1 MKKNL
6 SIFMTAGSWLQRAL
20 ALFLCV
26 AALEAVQAAPQD
38 TKRTITGTVVDQNNL
53 PVVGATVMIS
63 NSANGT
69 ATDSNGQ
76 FTLSG
81 VTDNDELQI
90 SFLGYKTVTMQI
102 GTRTAIAATLEEDS
116 GYLDEVVV
124 VGYGTTT
131 RRHIISA
138 VSTVKSEAIEN
149 RPVANIQ
156 QALQGAAANLI
167 IQTKNFNPTD
177 NQMNISI
184 RGVNTMGNNTPLVVI
199 DGVPQPDAGRM
210 NDLNPN
216 DIESINIL
224 KDAGSAAIYGARSS
238 NGVILI
244 TTKNGRKEMAPQI
257 RFSAKVGV
265 ENPDILYKA
274 VPTYRNAI
282 LRNEALSNVGR
293 EPLFTAAEI
302 QDFYNHGDCEAA
314 VEQAMQ
320 NALQQNYN
328 VSVTGGT
335 KTTTYMLSASYFD
348 QESNYVGPDYGVK
361 RYNLRSNLTTEFG
374 RLKLGANVGFTRS
387 EINSPS
393 DANEGFLFADLIR
406 FPNYYFNRHEENGIF
421 FGNNYKY
428 GGYSVSP
435 LAGLMGG
442 GINKNDHEYLTGTF
456 TADFEIIKGLKAR
469 AVLGG
474 EVRHEHRFTSHKT
487 YQYVVDNG
495 AEHSD
500 ISTASTGGN
509 TKREAD
515 DWTKKVTFVTAQ
527 LMLDYNRTF
536 KEKHNVTGLFGWSD
550 ESEIGYDIT
559 AARQGMNSIDQPG
572 DGSIATEGTKL
583 SSQSKYRRALQSFFG
598 RAGYS
603 YDDRYYFEFT
613 ARYDMSSKFLK
624 ERNGAF
630 FPSVSL
636 GWRMSQEN
644 FMQTYRD
651 RVGDLKLRASY
662 GLNGNQ
668 QDVGDYDFMTTY
680 GTWANAYGF
689 NGVPVQGLMFT
700 MGNELLTWETAK
712 TFNIGVDA
720 TFFKNTLSVNFDY
733 FYKRTED
740 ILLSPIVP
748 GTFGASIAKEN
759 RGILDNQGWELTIN
773 YNLSRGNWKHN
784 FSLNLADS
792 QSAMEP
798 RLSELPT
805 VPAPSSWRVCRSMPS
820 TAGKRM
826 VSSRTTMKSRMQPCR
841 PASTVRSSV
850 RATCA
855 MST

>member
-90 SFLGYKTVTMQI
+90 SFLGYKTVTMQV

-257 RFSAKVGV
+257 RFSAKVGI

-559 AARQGMNSIDQPG
+559 APAR
-572 DGSIATEGTKL
+572 
-583 SSQSKYRRALQSFFG
+583 
-598 RAGYS
+598 
-603 YDDRYYFEFT
+603 
-613 ARYDMSSKFLK
+613 
-624 ERNGAF
+624 
-630 FPSVSL
+630 V
-636 GWRMSQEN
+636 
-644 FMQTYRD
+644 
-651 RVGDLKLRASY
+651 
-662 GLNGNQ
+662 
-668 QDVGDYDFMTTY
+668 
-680 GTWANAYGF
+680 
-689 NGVPVQGLMFT
+689 
-700 MGNELLTWETAK
+700 
-712 TFNIGVDA
+712 
-720 TFFKNTLSVNFDY
+720 
-733 FYKRTED
+733 
-740 ILLSPIVP
+740 
-748 GTFGASIAKEN
+748 
-759 RGILDNQGWELTIN
+759 
-773 YNLSRGNWKHN
+773 
-784 FSLNLADS
+784 
-792 QSAMEP
+792 
-798 RLSELPT
+798 
-805 VPAPSSWRVCRSMPS
+805 
-820 TAGKRM
+820 
-826 VSSRTTMKSRMQPCR
+826 
-841 PASTVRSSV
+841 
-850 RATCA
+850 
-855 MST
+855 

>member
-1 MKKNL
+1 
-6 SIFMTAGSWLQRAL
+6 MTAGSWLQRAL

-90 SFLGYKTVTMQI
+90 SFLGYKTVTMQV

-257 RFSAKVGV
+257 RFSAKVGI

-361 RYNLRSNLTTEFG
+361 RYNLRFEPDDRIRPAETG
-374 RLKLGANVGFTRS
+374 RQT
-387 EINSPS
+387 
-393 DANEGFLFADLIR
+393 
-406 FPNYYFNRHEENGIF
+406 
-421 FGNNYKY
+421 
-428 GGYSVSP
+428 SVSP
-435 LAGLMGG
+435 VRRSIPRRMPTKASSSP
-442 GINKNDHEYLTGTF
+442 TSSVSRTTTS
-456 TADFEIIKGLKAR
+456 TATRRTESSSA
-469 AVLGG
+469 
-474 EVRHEHRFTSHKT
+474 TT
-487 YQYVVDNG
+487 
-495 AEHSD
+495 
-500 ISTASTGGN
+500 ISTA
-509 TKREAD
+509 A
-515 DWTKKVTFVTAQ
+515 
-527 LMLDYNRTF
+527 
-536 KEKHNVTGLFGWSD
+536 
-550 ESEIGYDIT
+550 I
-559 AARQGMNSIDQPG
+559 P
-572 DGSIATEGTKL
+572 
-583 SSQSKYRRALQSFFG
+583 YRRWPALWAVASTKTTTNTSPVPL
-598 RAGYS
+598 RPIS
-603 YDDRYYFEFT
+603 R
-613 ARYDMSSKFLK
+613 SSK
-624 ERNGAF
+624 A
-630 FPSVSL
+630 
-636 GWRMSQEN
+636 
-644 FMQTYRD
+644 
-651 RVGDLKLRASY
+651 
-662 GLNGNQ
+662 
-668 QDVGDYDFMTTY
+668 
-680 GTWANAYGF
+680 
-689 NGVPVQGLMFT
+689 
-700 MGNELLTWETAK
+700 
-712 TFNIGVDA
+712 
-720 TFFKNTLSVNFDY
+720 
-733 FYKRTED
+733 
-740 ILLSPIVP
+740 
-748 GTFGASIAKEN
+748 
-759 RGILDNQGWELTIN
+759 
-773 YNLSRGNWKHN
+773 
-784 FSLNLADS
+784 
-792 QSAMEP
+792 
-798 RLSELPT
+798 
-805 VPAPSSWRVCRSMPS
+805 
-820 TAGKRM
+820 
-826 VSSRTTMKSRMQPCR
+826 
-841 PASTVRSSV
+841 
-850 RATCA
+850 
-855 MST
+855 

>member
-90 SFLGYKTVTMQI
+90 SFLGYKTVTMQV

-257 RFSAKVGV
+257 RFSAKVGI

-603 YDDRYYFEFT
+603 YEPLLFRIHRPLRYVFEVPQ
-613 ARYDMSSKFLK
+613 
-624 ERNGAF
+624 GAQR
-630 FPSVSL
+630 SL
-636 GWRMSQEN
+636 LPLGIAGLAHVAGE
-644 FMQTYRD
+644 FHA
-651 RVGDLKLRASY
+651 DL
-662 GLNGNQ
+662 
-668 QDVGDYDFMTTY
+668 
-680 GTWANAYGF
+680 
-689 NGVPVQGLMFT
+689 
-700 MGNELLTWETAK
+700 
-712 TFNIGVDA
+712 
-720 TFFKNTLSVNFDY
+720 
-733 FYKRTED
+733 
-740 ILLSPIVP
+740 
-748 GTFGASIAKEN
+748 
-759 RGILDNQGWELTIN
+759 
-773 YNLSRGNWKHN
+773 
-784 FSLNLADS
+784 
-792 QSAMEP
+792 P
-798 RLSELPT
+798 R
-805 VPAPSSWRVCRSMPS
+805 
-820 TAGKRM
+820 
-826 VSSRTTMKSRMQPCR
+826 PCR
-841 PASTVRSSV
+841 
-850 RATCA
+850 
-855 MST
+855 

>member
-1 MKKNL
+1 
-6 SIFMTAGSWLQRAL
+6 
-20 ALFLCV
+20 
-26 AALEAVQAAPQD
+26 
-38 TKRTITGTVVDQNNL
+38 
-53 PVVGATVMIS
+53 MIS

-90 SFLGYKTVTMQI
+90 SFLGYKTVTMQV

-257 RFSAKVGV
+257 RFSAKVGI

-374 RLKLGANVGFTRS
+374 RLKLGAT
-387 EINSPS
+387 
-393 DANEGFLFADLIR
+393 
-406 FPNYYFNRHEENGIF
+406 
-421 FGNNYKY
+421 
-428 GGYSVSP
+428 SVSP
-435 LAGLMGG
+435 VRRSIPRRMPTKASSSP
-442 GINKNDHEYLTGTF
+442 TSSVSRTTTS
-456 TADFEIIKGLKAR
+456 TATRRTESSSA
-469 AVLGG
+469 
-474 EVRHEHRFTSHKT
+474 TT
-487 YQYVVDNG
+487 
-495 AEHSD
+495 
-500 ISTASTGGN
+500 ISTA
-509 TKREAD
+509 A
-515 DWTKKVTFVTAQ
+515 
-527 LMLDYNRTF
+527 
-536 KEKHNVTGLFGWSD
+536 
-550 ESEIGYDIT
+550 I
-559 AARQGMNSIDQPG
+559 P
-572 DGSIATEGTKL
+572 
-583 SSQSKYRRALQSFFG
+583 YRRWPALWAVASTKTTTNTSPVPL
-598 RAGYS
+598 RPIS
-603 YDDRYYFEFT
+603 R
-613 ARYDMSSKFLK
+613 SSK
-624 ERNGAF
+624 A
-630 FPSVSL
+630 
-636 GWRMSQEN
+636 
-644 FMQTYRD
+644 
-651 RVGDLKLRASY
+651 
-662 GLNGNQ
+662 
-668 QDVGDYDFMTTY
+668 
-680 GTWANAYGF
+680 
-689 NGVPVQGLMFT
+689 
-700 MGNELLTWETAK
+700 
-712 TFNIGVDA
+712 
-720 TFFKNTLSVNFDY
+720 
-733 FYKRTED
+733 
-740 ILLSPIVP
+740 
-748 GTFGASIAKEN
+748 
-759 RGILDNQGWELTIN
+759 
-773 YNLSRGNWKHN
+773 
-784 FSLNLADS
+784 
-792 QSAMEP
+792 
-798 RLSELPT
+798 
-805 VPAPSSWRVCRSMPS
+805 
-820 TAGKRM
+820 
-826 VSSRTTMKSRMQPCR
+826 
-841 PASTVRSSV
+841 
-850 RATCA
+850 
-855 MST
+855 

>member
-53 PVVGATVMIS
+53 PVAGATVMVS
-63 NSANGT
+63 NTSNGT

-76 FTLSG
+76 FSLSG

-90 SFLGYKTVTMQI
+90 SFLGYKTVTMQV
-102 GTRTAIAATLEEDS
+102 GTRTSIAATLEEDS

-393 DANEGFLFADLIR
+393 DANEGFLFADLVR

-442 GINKNDHEYLTGTF
+442 GTNKTTTN
-456 TADFEIIKGLKAR
+456 
-469 AVLGG
+469 
-474 EVRHEHRFTSHKT
+474 TSP
-487 YQYVVDNG
+487 VPLRP
-495 AEHSD
+495 
-500 ISTASTGGN
+500 IS
-509 TKREAD
+509 R
-515 DWTKKVTFVTAQ
+515 
-527 LMLDYNRTF
+527 
-536 KEKHNVTGLFGWSD
+536 
-550 ESEIGYDIT
+550 
-559 AARQGMNSIDQPG
+559 
-572 DGSIATEGTKL
+572 
-583 SSQSKYRRALQSFFG
+583 
-598 RAGYS
+598 
-603 YDDRYYFEFT
+603 
-613 ARYDMSSKFLK
+613 SSK
-624 ERNGAF
+624 A
-630 FPSVSL
+630 
-636 GWRMSQEN
+636 
-644 FMQTYRD
+644 
-651 RVGDLKLRASY
+651 
-662 GLNGNQ
+662 
-668 QDVGDYDFMTTY
+668 
-680 GTWANAYGF
+680 
-689 NGVPVQGLMFT
+689 
-700 MGNELLTWETAK
+700 
-712 TFNIGVDA
+712 
-720 TFFKNTLSVNFDY
+720 
-733 FYKRTED
+733 
-740 ILLSPIVP
+740 
-748 GTFGASIAKEN
+748 
-759 RGILDNQGWELTIN
+759 
-773 YNLSRGNWKHN
+773 
-784 FSLNLADS
+784 
-792 QSAMEP
+792 
-798 RLSELPT
+798 
-805 VPAPSSWRVCRSMPS
+805 
-820 TAGKRM
+820 
-826 VSSRTTMKSRMQPCR
+826 
-841 PASTVRSSV
+841 
-850 RATCA
+850 
-855 MST
+855 

>member
-257 RFSAKVGV
+257 RFSAKVGI

-603 YDDRYYFEFT
+603 YDD
-613 ARYDMSSKFLK
+613 L
-624 ERNGAF
+624 
-630 FPSVSL
+630 SL
-636 GWRMSQEN
+636 
-644 FMQTYRD
+644 
-651 RVGDLKLRASY
+651 
-662 GLNGNQ
+662 
-668 QDVGDYDFMTTY
+668 
-680 GTWANAYGF
+680 
-689 NGVPVQGLMFT
+689 
-700 MGNELLTWETAK
+700 
-712 TFNIGVDA
+712 I
-720 TFFKNTLSVNFDY
+720 
-733 FYKRTED
+733 
-740 ILLSPIVP
+740 PISEP
-748 GTFGASIAKEN
+748 TRRIRITGG
-759 RGILDNQGWELTIN
+759 RG
-773 YNLSRGNWKHN
+773 RG
-784 FSLNLADS
+784 
-792 QSAMEP
+792 
-798 RLSELPT
+798 
-805 VPAPSSWRVCRSMPS
+805 
-820 TAGKRM
+820 
-826 VSSRTTMKSRMQPCR
+826 
-841 PASTVRSSV
+841 
-850 RATCA
+850 
-855 MST
+855 

>member
-257 RFSAKVGV
+257 RFSAKVGI

-536 KEKHNVTGLFGWSD
+536 KEKHNVTGLFG
-550 ESEIGYDIT
+550 
-559 AARQGMNSIDQPG
+559 
-572 DGSIATEGTKL
+572 
-583 SSQSKYRRALQSFFG
+583 
-598 RAGYS
+598 
-603 YDDRYYFEFT
+603 
-613 ARYDMSSKFLK
+613 
-624 ERNGAF
+624 
-630 FPSVSL
+630 
-636 GWRMSQEN
+636 
-644 FMQTYRD
+644 
-651 RVGDLKLRASY
+651 
-662 GLNGNQ
+662 
-668 QDVGDYDFMTTY
+668 
-680 GTWANAYGF
+680 
-689 NGVPVQGLMFT
+689 
-700 MGNELLTWETAK
+700 
-712 TFNIGVDA
+712 
-720 TFFKNTLSVNFDY
+720 
-733 FYKRTED
+733 
-740 ILLSPIVP
+740 
-748 GTFGASIAKEN
+748 
-759 RGILDNQGWELTIN
+759 
-773 YNLSRGNWKHN
+773 
-784 FSLNLADS
+784 
-792 QSAMEP
+792 
-798 RLSELPT
+798 
-805 VPAPSSWRVCRSMPS
+805 
-820 TAGKRM
+820 
-826 VSSRTTMKSRMQPCR
+826 
-841 PASTVRSSV
+841 
-850 RATCA
+850 
-855 MST
+855 